1 MNKKT
6 DKNPGATNTKIEY
19 LGIGGFLLIWVKVI
33 AMVAVVVLILK
44 YVFKV
49 PFTF

>member
-1 MNKKT
+1 MDKNT
-6 DKNPGATNTKIEY
+6 DKNPGATNPKIEY
-19 LGIGGFLLIWVKVI
+19 LGIGGFLFIWVKVI
-33 AMVAVVVLILK
+33 AMVAALVLILK